1 MGKKV
6 IQTELANEEYKL
18 LKETVGK
25 RGVSIKEGV
34 REAVYQWLGTQISI
48 AEDPLFKV
56 KPLETGRETDSG
68 ELDKKLYRSE
78 SP

>member
-1 MGKKV
+1 MSKKV
-6 IQTELANEEYKL
+6 VQTDLGNKEYEL

-34 REAVYQWLGTQISI
+34 REAVHQWLCTQIPI

-56 KPLETGRETDSG
+56 KPLETGVETDSV

-78 SP
+78 SS